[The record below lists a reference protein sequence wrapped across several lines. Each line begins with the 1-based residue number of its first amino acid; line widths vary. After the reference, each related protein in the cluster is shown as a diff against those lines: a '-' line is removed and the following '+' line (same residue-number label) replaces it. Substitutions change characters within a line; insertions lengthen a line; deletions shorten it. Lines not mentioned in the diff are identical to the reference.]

1 MADEIILEK
10 IKQPLRSVDD
20 LTLLLL
26 KSYLILEQAMNAGF
40 REVFAHSDA
49 LNIGRLTFYQRLQ
62 VLRALDSTDSIKDI
76 LEFSEK
82 LNSLINRLAHQLE
95 PIGTEDA
102 IRSFI
107 ETVAKSLPYHY
118 FEVTGPPNL
127 HMGMCIAYMC
137 GRLNAFGR
145 ATRIEHDPLRFVC

>member
-26 KSYLILEQAMNAGF
+26 KSHLILEQAMNAGF

-62 VLRALDSTDSIKDI
+62 VL
-76 LEFSEK
+76 
-82 LNSLINRLAHQLE
+82 
-95 PIGTEDA
+95 
-102 IRSFI
+102 
-107 ETVAKSLPYHY
+107 
-118 FEVTGPPNL
+118 
-127 HMGMCIAYMC
+127 
-137 GRLNAFGR
+137 
-145 ATRIEHDPLRFVC
+145 